1 MPAKSPVKIM
11 HDVLDS
17 DAARAAVNSP
27 GWRYTP
33 EFSAACKKD
42 NGHPREDSSEQ
53 ERRVYC
59 EKDGLPYW
67 EYLEGYADVGPS
79 YQGPNLKGGYMVLYR
94 SIATRPL

>member
-1 MPAKSPVKIM
+1 M
-11 HDVLDS
+11 HDALDS
-17 DAARAAVNSP
+17 DAARAAVNSA

-33 EFSAACKKD
+33 EFSAACIKD

-67 EYLEGYADVGPS
+67 EYIEGYTDVGPS